1 MLTCT
6 IQPFVGT
13 DVAEIVKKSTADVLD
28 RMWLILIHNDDITPY
43 DYVIRILE
51 RVFMLSEELADHVA
65 STAHNEGVAVV
76 LIRPRYEA
84 EKLISVAY
92 TAARAD
98 GYPLTFSMEPE
109 E

>member
-1 MLTCT
+1 MPSFETA
-6 IQPFVGT
+6 IQPIIKQ
-13 DVAEIVKKSTADVLD
+13 DLD
-28 RMWLILIHNDDITPY
+28 TRLEPLYRILIHNDEVTPY
-43 DYVIRILE
+43 DYVIRILG
-51 RVFMLSEELADHVA
+51 RVFMLSEEIADHVA
-65 STAHNEGVAVV
+65 WMAHNEGVAIV

-98 GYPLTFSMEPE
+98 GYPLAFSMEPE

>member
-1 MLTCT
+1 MPIFETAV
-6 IQPFVGT
+6 QPMVRQKVETSF
-13 DVAEIVKKSTADVLD
+13 EPLY
-28 RMWLILIHNDDITPY
+28 RILIHNDEVTPY

-51 RVFMLSEELADHVA
+51 RVFVLSEEIADHVA
-65 STAHNEGVAVV
+65 WMAHNEGVAIV

-98 GYPLTFSMEPE
+98 GYPLTFSMEPQD
-109 E
+109 

>member
-1 MLTCT
+1 MPIFETAV
-6 IQPFVGT
+6 QPMVRPELETNF
-13 DVAEIVKKSTADVLD
+13 EPLY
-28 RMWLILIHNDDITPY
+28 RILIHNDEVTPY

-51 RVFMLSEELADHVA
+51 RVFVLSEEIADHVA
-65 STAHNEGVAVV
+65 WMAHNQGVAIV